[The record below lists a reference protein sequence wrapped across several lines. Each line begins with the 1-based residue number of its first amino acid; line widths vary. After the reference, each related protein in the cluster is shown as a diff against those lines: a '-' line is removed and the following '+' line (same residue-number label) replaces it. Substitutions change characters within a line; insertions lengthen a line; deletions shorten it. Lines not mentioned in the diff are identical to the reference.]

1 MARKNKHSST
11 CVDPLTI
18 LVFCPYLVLYTYWNV
33 LKLFKHISPMHL
45 NLIQLIKVSL
55 NFNVFPFFLTRPLF
69 FCHITAPT
77 VHTDDEEF
85 QRISTL
91 FREKTSRGDE
101 VQHITSS
108 SLLQLGIALWLRSF
122 RIFPYA
128 QRDGTREVR
137 HKNGN
142 TGVCSG
148 DCFQPFQV
156 QRLKL
161 IEVTLC
167 STVQLFR
174 EQSSCQTFSQ
184 GRRVCLPL
192 SVTQD
197 FLSQSSW
204 QCLASFW
211 WEKIKAVNKGRI
223 SINKLQEKN

>member
-1 MARKNKHSST
+1 M
-11 CVDPLTI
+11 
-18 LVFCPYLVLYTYWNV
+18 
-33 LKLFKHISPMHL
+33 
-45 NLIQLIKVSL
+45 SL

-101 VQHITSS
+101 VQYITSS

-161 IEVTLC
+161 IEVTLFHGPAVQR
-167 STVQLFR
+167 TVELSNFFSRKTSLFTSLSYTR
-174 EQSSCQTFSQ
+174 LSLPVFLAVLSLFLVGKNKSS
-184 GRRVCLPL
+184 
-192 SVTQD
+192 
-197 FLSQSSW
+197 
-204 QCLASFW
+204 
-211 WEKIKAVNKGRI
+211 E
-223 SINKLQEKN
+223 